1 MRVTTQTIKEI
12 PVPVEFYINKLQNG
26 DIEPIPVVNYH
37 VPFMVEQ
44 WLQTQ
49 AVYDFLITW
58 KERNDMAERIDRIV
72 TFEVLLDINN
82 DGVAYSANCQTICPA
97 FVAAWIELEA
107 KKQYN
112 QSKEKSSCTS
122 SLSRCTQ

>member
-1 MRVTTQTIKEI
+1 MDFNTQVMKQMN
-12 PVPVEFYINKLQNG
+12 VPVEFYINKLQNG
-26 DIEPIPVVNYH
+26 DIEPIPVINYR

-49 AVYDFLITW
+49 AMYDLLLKHW
-58 KERNDMAERIDRIV
+58 EVKGMAERIDRV
-72 TFEVLLDINN
+72 VSFEVLLDINN
-82 DGVAYSANCQTICPA
+82 EGKAYSADCQTVCPA

-112 QSKEKSSCTS
+112 QQKDKTCTS
-122 SLSRCTQ
+122 

>member
-1 MRVTTQTIKEI
+1 MNVHTQVMKEMR
-12 PVPVEFYINKLQNG
+12 VPVEFYINKLQNG

-49 AVYDFLITW
+49 GMYDLLLHHEEV
-58 KERNDMAERIDRIV
+58 KGMAERIDRVV

-82 DGVAYSANCQTICPA
+82 EGVAYRADCQTVCPA

-112 QSKEKSSCTS
+112 QSKEKSCTF
-122 SLSRCTQ
+122 